1 MFCGGASLWKCGLLG
16 KERKRVSSESS
27 ASERV
32 AKTLPATTAWA
43 APTLAALAGRGHK
56 RGFAAVSQLEELR
69 FGSLLNLGL
78 TAPLTEPTVFLR
90 ASVSTAQ
97 APASSCILPHCKL
110 CHPSLQLQVARE
122 LEDVGG
128 ESSESRVC
136 SHGLAEARLDRS
148 QPRAN
153 IGKHERSSVGRPA
166 RCA

>member
-1 MFCGGASLWKCGLLG
+1 MRRCQPVEMRLAR
-16 KERKRVSSESS
+16 ERKKASFLGQVVTELPARLCQVELYGKLVPGRNWATCPSESSTCESS

-97 APASSCILPHCKL
+97 APASSCVLALP
-110 CHPSLQLQVARE
+110 PVASTAGCER
-122 LEDVGG
+122 VGG
-128 ESSESRVC
+128 CWR
-136 SHGLAEARLDRS
+136 
-148 QPRAN
+148 
-153 IGKHERSSVGRPA
+153 
-166 RCA
+166 